1 MLTLF
6 FEWWN
11 TIEKKGDIMRVEMV
25 TIKKETSCEL
35 EVFFNGDHHL
45 KIGDAM
51 RVEIGIFNGDRHF
64 EKTDTMRVD
73 IVF

>member
-1 MLTLF
+1 
-6 FEWWN
+6 
-11 TIEKKGDIMRVEMV
+11 MRVEMV

-45 KIGDAM
+45 KIGDSM
-51 RVEIGIFNGDRHF
+51 RVEIGLFSDDHHLKKGDI
-64 EKTDTMRVD
+64 MRVD